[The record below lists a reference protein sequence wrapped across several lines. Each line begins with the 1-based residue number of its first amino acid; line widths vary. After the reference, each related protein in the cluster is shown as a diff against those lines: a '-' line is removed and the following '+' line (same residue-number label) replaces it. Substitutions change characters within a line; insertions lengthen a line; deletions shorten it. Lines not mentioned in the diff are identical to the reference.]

1 MSNQNVPELR
11 LDGFEGEWERQN
23 VASISKL
30 VTRVTPSSTAP
41 VMMISAA
48 SGFIPQSNKYSSD
61 NAGKSLGKYIE
72 LHQDELA
79 YNHGASKLR
88 QFGSCFKLDVPA
100 ARVPFV
106 YHCFQVLEDDPT
118 FVGFSLNR
126 DSVQEQLRRLVSSG
140 ARMDGLLNISFEQ
153 YGTVEVS
160 LPPTLE
166 EQQAI
171 GVVFTNLDAA
181 IDQHTDKHRVLQR
194 TKTALMQKMF
204 PQDGQ
209 TEPDLR
215 LDGFEGKWD
224 SVTLGDVGKLHTGY
238 GFPESQQNGVNG
250 IPFYKV
256 SDMNLLGNERE
267 MLRANHYVESD
278 QITRQGWRP
287 VFDVPAILFAK
298 VGAAIFLGRK
308 RLVRSPFLMDNNMMA
323 YSIEEGEWVTSFAQ
337 TVFDH
342 LDLSTLVQTGS
353 LPSINPS
360 AVKALEV
367 KTPPTVE
374 EQRAI
379 GAVFTKL
386 DSLIS
391 AEAQFIEKLK
401 QTKTALLQKMFV

>member
-61 NAGKSLGKYIE
+61 NAGKSLRKYIE

-204 PQDGQ
+204 PQDGHTQ
-209 TEPDLR
+209 PDLR
-215 LDGFEGKWD
+215 LDGFEGEWVSKPIN
-224 SVTLGDVGKLHTGY
+224 SVAEIHNGRDYKHLKQGPIPVYGTGGYMRSVNEALSYSHDAVGIGRKGTINKPYILKAPFWTVDTLFYVTPRNNTDLHFLHASMIQVDWLSKNTATGLPSLT
-238 GFPESQQNGVNG
+238 GSAVMSTE
-250 IPFYKV
+250 
-256 SDMNLLGNERE
+256 
-267 MLRANHYVESD
+267 
-278 QITRQGWRP
+278 
-287 VFDVPAILFAK
+287 
-298 VGAAIFLGRK
+298 AIF
-308 RLVRSPFLMDNNMMA
+308 
-323 YSIEEGEWVTSFAQ
+323 
-337 TVFDH
+337 
-342 LDLSTLVQTGS
+342 
-353 LPSINPS
+353 
-360 AVKALEV
+360 
-367 KTPPTVE
+367 PPTLE
-374 EQRAI
+374 EQQAI

-386 DSLIS
+386 DTLIS
-391 AEAQFIEKLK
+391 AEAQRIEKLT

>member
-1 MSNQNVPELR
+1 MSNRNVPELR

-23 VASISKL
+23 VASISKP

-61 NAGKSLGKYIE
+61 NAGKSLSKYIE
-72 LHQDELA
+72 LYQDELA

-88 QFGSCFKLDVPA
+88 QFGSCFKLNVPA

-106 YHCFQVLEDDPT
+106 YHCFQVPENDPT

-153 YGTVEVS
+153 YGTVEIS
-160 LPPTLE
+160 LPTAR

-171 GVVFTNLDAA
+171 GAVFTSLDAA
-181 IDQHTDKHRVLQR
+181 IDQHTDKHRVLQY

-209 TEPDLR
+209 TEPELR
-215 LDGFEGKWD
+215 LDGFSGEWLADPIKRIAPLQRGFD
-224 SVTLGDVGKLHTGY
+224 LPHAQIRGGSVPVVM
-238 GFPESQQNGVNG
+238 SNGVQYRHDTAQAKG
-250 IPFYKV
+250 PGVVTGRSGTIGKV
-256 SDMNLLGNERE
+256 QYISEDYWPHNTTLWVTDFHRNDPKFIC
-267 MLRANHYVESD
+267 Y
-278 QITRQGWRP
+278 
-287 VFDVPAILFAK
+287 LFET
-298 VGAAIFLGRK
+298 IDLK
-308 RLVRSPFLMDNNMMA
+308 RLASGSGVPTLNRND
-323 YSIEEGEWVTSFAQ
+323 VH
-337 TVFDH
+337 DH
-342 LDLSTLVQTGS
+342 V
-353 LPSINPS
+353 S
-360 AVKALEV
+360 AV
-367 KTPPTVE
+367 PPTFE
-374 EQRAI
+374 EQQAI

-386 DSLIS
+386 DALIS
-391 AEAQFIEKLK
+391 AEAQLIEKFK